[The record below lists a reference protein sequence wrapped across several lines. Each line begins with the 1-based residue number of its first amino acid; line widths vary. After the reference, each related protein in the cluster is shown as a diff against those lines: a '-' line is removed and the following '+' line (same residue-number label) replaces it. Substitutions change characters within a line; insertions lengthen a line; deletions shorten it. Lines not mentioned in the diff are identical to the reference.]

1 MTVEEAVP
9 FFSAFQKIAGPLK
22 LLDDIGMG
30 YITLGQSSNTLSGGE
45 AQRVKLAY
53 ELCKESRGK
62 TLYVLDEPTT
72 GLHFAD
78 VDKLIH
84 ILHRLVELGNT
95 VVTIEHNLDIIK
107 EADYLIDLG
116 PEGGEQGGYVVACG
130 SPLEV
135 LRDGKQSYTARC
147 LREYLNGNVMRAA
160 PAQLTA

>member
-1 MTVEEAVP
+1 
-9 FFSAFQKIAGPLK
+9 
-22 LLDDIGMG
+22 MG

-45 AQRVKLAY
+45 AQRIKLAY

-78 VDKLIH
+78 VEKLIH
-84 ILHRLVELGNT
+84 ILHRLVEMGNT

-107 EADYLIDLG
+107 EADYMVDLG

-130 SPLEV
+130 LPV
-135 LRDGKQSYTARC
+135 DVIHDGKQSYTARF
-147 LREYLNGNVMRAA
+147 LRDYLNGSADASAPKQLRA
-160 PAQLTA
+160 